1 MKSTTEVDRFKDK
14 IQGVELCVRH
24 IMALF
29 PETRSNDKL
38 LMLYYWE
45 LADKIRIPRTF
56 WRDFMKKATPPET
69 ITRVR
74 RKIQA
79 EGDYLPREEVY
90 QKRQARSRK
99 FRQILKAGQST
110 LSSFK

>member
-1 MKSTTEVDRFKDK
+1 MSQDLKSELKDTET
-14 IQGVELCVRH
+14 IVRY
-24 IMALF
+24 IMAHF

-38 LMLYYWE
+38 LMLHYWE

-99 FRQILKAGQST
+99 FREILKAGQST

>member
-1 MKSTTEVDRFKDK
+1 MTKNIKEELKDA
-14 IQGVELCVRH
+14 ETMVRY
-24 IMALF
+24 IMSLF

-38 LMLYYWE
+38 LMLHYWE
-45 LADKIRIPRTF
+45 LADHIRIPREF

-99 FRQILKAGQST
+99 FREILKAGQST

>member
-1 MKSTTEVDRFKDK
+1 MSESLKEELKDTETM
-14 IQGVELCVRH
+14 VRY
-24 IMALF
+24 IMSHF